1 MNGEFTNYCKQYYN
15 LMNQLDEQEARFE
28 TLLENALPYTGQ
40 TEIKELDAILSC
52 NVKVLKART
61 EADETRVALNKTEKT
76 ILLIMAYF
84 EIEPDTKLICEI
96 PGEVELEMYT
106 KENNRLYCFKTRDLA
121 PLEKDPNVITIEMNY
136 NRYVSADDEDE

>member
-52 NVKVLKART
+52 NVKVLKARAD
-61 EADETRVALNKTEKT
+61 ADETRV
-76 ILLIMAYF
+76 
-84 EIEPDTKLICEI
+84 D
-96 PGEVELEMYT
+96 
-106 KENNRLYCFKTRDLA
+106 
-121 PLEKDPNVITIEMNY
+121 
-136 NRYVSADDEDE
+136 SA